1 MQTLYTIKEALRIN
15 GYRRYQLLGEVEKLI
30 HYMEKIKLDHY
41 LTSSVRVNSRGVK
54 KINVKK
60 QTIK

>member
-30 HYMEKIKLDHY
+30 YYMEKNKTGSLSNIICKGQLQR
-41 LTSSVRVNSRGVK
+41 S
-54 KINVKK
+54 
-60 QTIK
+60 